1 MTERASRGRSAKSVG
16 NKPGETRHGGKVVE
30 KRPPGAVA
38 GDLPWSV
45 PVVAAEVPEAGR
57 HVELVPDEA
66 TREAVA
72 KVAAVAALPRLKA
85 TFDLTRHGAEGL
97 RVEGR
102 VLATVV
108 QNCVVTLEPIET
120 RIDEVVDLVF
130 RPEPGEQPEISVEEI
145 EAFEAKEPPET
156 LAGGTV
162 DLGTLAIEFLILGID
177 PYPRKPDAVF
187 DAPPAGDP
195 ASHPFAALAALKKD
209 PGSQGG
215 TGNS

>member
-1 MTERASRGRSAKSVG
+1 MTERASRGRSGKPVE
-16 NKPGETRHGGKVVE
+16 NKPVE
-30 KRPPGAVA
+30 NKPADKQPGAAAV
-38 GDLPWSV
+38 DLPWSV
-45 PVVAAEVPEAGR
+45 PVVAAEVPETGR
-57 HVELVPDEA
+57 HIELVPDEA
-66 TREAVA
+66 TRQAVA

-120 RIDEVVDLVF
+120 RIDEAVDLVF
-130 RPEPGEQPEISVEEI
+130 RPEPGEQPGTSDEEI
-145 EAFEAKEPPET
+145 DAIDVFDTKEPPET
-156 LAGGTV
+156 LVGGTV

-215 TGNS
+215 TGNR